1 MDLGKLPGERKLYL
15 CQWYF
20 KAGFAFL
27 PFLWAVNFLWFFSE
41 AFRKPVYDEQKQIK
55 KYVVL
60 SGIGTLIWFII
71 LTSWIIVFQTHR
83 VAWGEFADYLSFII
97 PLGEP

>member
-1 MDLGKLPGERKLYL
+1 MAIVLK
-15 CQWYF
+15 QS
-20 KAGFAFL
+20 FL
-27 PFLWAVNFLWFFSE
+27 VCRFLDV
-41 AFRKPVYDEQKQIK
+41 I
-55 KYVVL
+55 L

-71 LTSWIIVFQTHR
+71 LTSWIVVFQTHR